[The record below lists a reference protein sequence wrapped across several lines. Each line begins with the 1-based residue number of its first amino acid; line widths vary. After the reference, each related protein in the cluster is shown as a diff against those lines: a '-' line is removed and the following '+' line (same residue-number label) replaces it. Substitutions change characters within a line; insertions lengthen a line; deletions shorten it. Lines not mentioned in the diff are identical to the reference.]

1 MTDPVKIGL
10 WRPKVQSFRL
20 AVRSPTMPKEPP
32 PAETPAELRA
42 KAQHARALARNLPI
56 GDELERRLREIAAEL
71 EAQADALERQ
81 KPP

>member
-1 MTDPVKIGL
+1 VTGEG
-10 WRPKVQSFRL
+10 
-20 AVRSPTMPKEPP
+20 AVLPLGCAFPTMPKEPP

-42 KAQHARALARNLPI
+42 KAQHARALASNLPI
-56 GDELERRLREIAAEL
+56 GDELERRLREIAAQW